1 MRLVAIQPSP
11 ACVTSSLKSGKESRH
26 LSGWSTL
33 NFAVGGNFGDE
44 GQHRLALHLNNLNNR
59 HYRASVDE
67 MPATGRNF
75 VVTFNTSL

>member
-1 MRLVAIQPSP
+1 MACCGLHLRL
-11 ACVTSSLKSGKESRH
+11 
-26 LSGWSTL
+26 
-33 NFAVGGNFGDE
+33 FAFEGVGDTGGGNFGDE